1 MLGIDD
7 IVSGAGSLPNPRSLP
22 SVKITHSVLAL
33 QGANEPSQH
42 LLRSFFLGFTLGD
55 VGEKF
60 RSFTPVS

>member
-1 MLGIDD
+1 MLGIDE
-7 IVSGAGSLPNPRSLP
+7 IVSKAGSLSNPRSLP

-33 QGANEPSQH
+33 QGANEPPQD
-42 LLRSFFLGFTLGD
+42 LLRSFFLSFTLGD